1 MRAEQKIRCE
11 GLKISMFFQEGLFVR
26 LPRLET
32 PRLVIRRMSMAD
44 AEDIY
49 EYGRDPEVS
58 RHVLWDA
65 YRSVGEARMYL
76 KYVQR
81 QYRLN
86 EPASWGI
93 ELKATGR
100 LIGTIGFMWWNQE
113 YRSAEVGYSLSRAYW
128 NHGLMTEA
136 LRAVIKFGFEEMNL
150 NRIEAQ
156 HETTNPASG
165 RVMEKVGMKKE
176 GVLRQRLR
184 NKGKFVDVALYSVLR
199 GERPA

>member
-1 MRAEQKIRCE
+1 MQNH
-11 GLKISMFFQEGLFVR
+11 LNLFSNLPTLRTAR
-26 LPRLET
+26 LTLRPA
-32 PRLVIRRMSMAD
+32 RMSDAAD
-44 AEDIY
+44 LY
-49 EYGRDPEVS
+49 EYSKDPEVA

-199 GERPA
+199 GERTA

>member
-1 MRAEQKIRCE
+1 MRAKQKIRCE
-11 GLKISMFFQEGLFVR
+11 GLKVSMFFQEGLFVR

-32 PRLVIRRMSMAD
+32 PRLVIRRMTMAD

-49 EYGRDPEVS
+49 EYGRDQEVS

-65 YRSVGEARMYL
+65 YRSLGEARMYL

-113 YRSAEVGYSLSRAYW
+113 YRSAEVGYSLARAYW
-128 NHGLMTEA
+128 NQGLMTEA
-136 LRAVIKFGFEEMNL
+136 LRAVVKFGFEEMNL

-199 GERPA
+199 GERTA

>member
-1 MRAEQKIRCE
+1 
-11 GLKISMFFQEGLFVR
+11 MFDDCLFDDM
-26 LPRLET
+26 PRLET
-32 PRLVIRRMSMAD
+32 PRLVIRGMTMAD

-100 LIGTIGFMWWNQE
+100 LIGPIGFMWWNQE

-128 NHGLMTEA
+128 NQGLMTEA
-136 LRAVIKFGFEEMNL
+136 LRSVIKFGFEEMNL
-150 NRIEAQ
+150 NRAARDDE
-156 HETTNPASG
+156 P
-165 RVMEKVGMKKE
+165 
-176 GVLRQRLR
+176 RLR
-184 NKGKFVDVALYSVLR
+184 PRDGKGRDEKGRRAA
-199 GERPA
+199 PAAAQ

>member
-1 MRAEQKIRCE
+1 MRADQKIRCE

-32 PRLVIRRMSMAD
+32 PRLVIRRMAMAD

-65 YRSVGEARMYL
+65 YRSLGEARMYL

-128 NHGLMTEA
+128 NQGLMTEA
-136 LRAVIKFGFEEMNL
+136 LGAVIKFGFEEMNL

-199 GERPA
+199 GERTA

>member
-1 MRAEQKIRCE
+1 
-11 GLKISMFFQEGLFVR
+11 MFFQEGLFVR

-32 PRLVIRRMSMAD
+32 PRLVIRRMTMAD

-65 YRSVGEARMYL
+65 YRRVGEARMYL

-128 NHGLMTEA
+128 NQGLMTEA

-199 GERPA
+199 GERTA

>member
-1 MRAEQKIRCE
+1 
-11 GLKISMFFQEGLFVR
+11 MFLQDGLFMR
-26 LPRLET
+26 LPRIET
-32 PRLVIRRMSMAD
+32 QRLVIRRITMAD
-44 AEDIY
+44 VGDIY
-49 EYGRDPEVS
+49 EYGRDPEVA

-65 YRSVGEARMYL
+65 YQSVGEAKTYV

-113 YRSAEVGYSLSRAYW
+113 YRSAEVGYSLSHAYW
-128 NHGLMTEA
+128 NQGLMTEA
-136 LRAVIKFGFEEMNL
+136 LRAVVHFGFEEMNL

-165 RVMEKVGMKKE
+165 RVMEKIGMKKE

-184 NKGKFVDVALYSVLR
+184 NKGKYVDVALYAVLR
-199 GERPA
+199 GEWRA

>member
-1 MRAEQKIRCE
+1 
-11 GLKISMFFQEGLFVR
+11 MFLQEGLFMR

-32 PRLVIRRMSMAD
+32 PRLVIRRMTMAD
-44 AEDIY
+44 AGDIY

-65 YRSVGEARMYL
+65 YQSLGEAKAYV

-113 YRSAEVGYSLSRAYW
+113 YRSAEVGYSLSREYW
-128 NHGLMTEA
+128 NQGLMTEA
-136 LRAVIKFGFEEMNL
+136 LRAVVRFGFEEMNL

-156 HETTNPASG
+156 HETANPASG
-165 RVMEKVGMKKE
+165 RVMEKVGMRKE

-184 NKGKFVDVALYSVLR
+184 NKGKFVDVALYAVLR
-199 GERPA
+199 GDWRA